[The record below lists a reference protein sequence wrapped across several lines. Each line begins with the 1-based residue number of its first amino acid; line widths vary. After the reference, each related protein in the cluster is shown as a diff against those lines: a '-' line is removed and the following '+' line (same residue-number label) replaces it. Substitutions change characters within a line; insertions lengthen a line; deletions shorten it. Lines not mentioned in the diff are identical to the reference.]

1 MPVTELR
8 WATALDGERLAY
20 EVRWE
25 KPDAPAVLAL
35 HGVLVGSSNWIHQVL
50 RLPDIRWIIP
60 HIRGHGQ
67 SPPPIPRQT
76 IEEAALDA
84 LAVLD
89 AEGVERAVVLGNSL
103 GATIGL
109 ALALLRPERVRALV
123 LVEPSLPALVEDEGK
138 RRLAE
143 TAAQT
148 RRLLAEDRIDEALA
162 LFLVPR
168 LGEDWESKAG
178 RRRLEEWRR
187 NIFSA
192 PVWIDAV
199 LAFDPGP
206 VPLAVLDHPTLLV
219 YGAETQPFY
228 RAMTLALA
236 DLLPA
241 AELVEVP
248 GAGHGVPVDAPETFT
263 ELLLGF
269 LDRISAG

>member
-8 WATALDGERLAY
+8 WAVAPDGERLAY
-20 EVRWE
+20 EVRAE
-25 KPDAPAVLAL
+25 EPNAPALLAL
-35 HGVLVGSSNWIHQVL
+35 HGVLVGSSNWVHQVL
-50 RLPDIRWIIP
+50 RLPRFHWIIP

-103 GATIGL
+103 GATVGL
-109 ALALLRPERVRALV
+109 ALALLRPERVRAMV
-123 LVEPSLPALVEDEGK
+123 LVEPSLPALVEHEGK

-178 RRRLEEWRR
+178 RRRLDEWRR
-187 NIFSA
+187 NLFSTPA
-192 PVWIDAV
+192 WIDAV

-206 VPLAVLDHPTLLV
+206 VPLAVLDQPTLLV

-228 RAMTLALA
+228 RAMTVALA

-248 GAGHGVPVDAPETFT
+248 GAGHGVPADNPDAFN
-263 ELLLGF
+263 ELLLRF
-269 LDRISAG
+269 LARLGIG